1 MNEFLQKSATNCS
14 SWNRHQLIID
24 TQEKEIFMISS
35 IKYLIYKCEEIN
47 HFIGNNIPEQ
57 LGNIFTHTH
66 RAGRIYFQA
75 AVAAV
80 CRRLLLV

>member
-14 SWNRHQLIID
+14 SWNKRQLIID

-35 IKYLIYKCEEIN
+35 TKYLIFKRDELHY
-47 HFIGNNIPEQ
+47 FIGNNIPEQ
-57 LGNIFTHTH
+57 LGNIFTRTQQEEY
-66 RAGRIYFQA
+66 ISQA

-80 CRRLLLV
+80 CRRWFLV